1 MGQTAADTQREIDG
15 LRLEITDAAS
25 ELDKRVTEMLDVRAR
40 ANDLMSWTLRM
51 VDERPKAVAGVGAG
65 ILLGTALMAV
75 NAAKER
81 KRKKTAAARFAAFQE
96 SAHGE
101 AAKLIEDAVTQARG
115 LLAASGATLTGLGNA
130 EPGAA
135 KPVVKSE
142 PSMVKKLIWTAL
154 TAGSLAVAGIVA
166 RKLSTSVWQAI
177 MHEEPPTLS
186 T

>member
-25 ELDKRVTEMLDVRAR
+25 ELDKRVTEMLDVKAR
-40 ANDLMSWTLRM
+40 ADDLKRWGLRM
-51 VDERPKAVAGVGAG
+51 IEEQPKVVAGVGAG
-65 ILLGTALMAV
+65 IALGAALLTA
-75 NAAKER
+75 NSIRSRR
-81 KRKKTAAARFAAFQE
+81 KKKTAAARLVAFQE

-101 AAKLIEDAVTQARG
+101 AAKLIETAVEQARG
-115 LLAASGATLTGLGNA
+115 ILAASGSSLTNLATM
-130 EPGAA
+130 EPSEEH
-135 KPVVKSE
+135 VVKSE

-154 TAGSLAVAGIVA
+154 TAGSLALAGIVA

-177 MHEEPPTLS
+177 MHEEPPTTS

>member
-40 ANDLMSWTLRM
+40 AQDLMSWGLRM
-51 VDERPKAVAGVGAG
+51 AEEQPKVVAGVGAG
-65 ILLGTALMAV
+65 ITLGAALLMA
-75 NAAKER
+75 NSIRSRR
-81 KRKKTAAARFAAFQE
+81 KKKTAAARLAAFQE

-101 AAKLIEDAVTQARG
+101 AARLIENAVAQARG
-115 LLAASGATLTGLGNA
+115 VLAASGSSLTNLATV
-130 EPGAA
+130 EPSEQH
-135 KPVVKSE
+135 VVTSE

-166 RKLSTSVWQAI
+166 RKISTSIWQAL
-177 MHEEPPTLS
+177 MHEEPPTTS

>member
-1 MGQTAADTQREIDG
+1 MGQTAADTQREING
-15 LRLEITDAAS
+15 LRVEITDAAS

-40 ANDLMSWTLRM
+40 ANDLMSWTVRM
-51 VDERPKAVAGVGAG
+51 VDERPRAVAGVGAG

-75 NAAKER
+75 NAAKTR

-101 AAKLIEDAVTQARG
+101 AAKIIEDAVAQARG
-115 LLAASGATLTGLGNA
+115 LLAASGATLTNVVAA
-130 EPGAA
+130 EPAA
-135 KPVVKSE
+135 QSAMKSE
-142 PSMVKKLIWTAL
+142 PSMVKKLIWTGL
-154 TAGSLAVAGIVA
+154 TAGSLAIAGIVA